1 MKNRGSPTNPASDGG
16 GFCVNKLL
24 GFAELHLMKPL
35 LAKYRAELIVGG
47 LVFVALLLRDLF

>member
-1 MKNRGSPTNPASDGG
+1 L
-16 GFCVNKLL
+16 CLKLL